1 MEYGIVKTDEEPVES
16 YLALDRKIANLFH
29 SCAKNT
35 KEYPNDYGE
44 MRRLKIELQNLCGI
58 TELEAFNVLIYR
70 NVSDYIGKYNGGE
83 VAEVKRLEDTAGIIL
98 GNNGIVEN
106 AVISIEN

>member
-1 MEYGIVKTDEEPVES
+1 MEYSIVKTDEEPVES
-16 YLALDRKIANLFH
+16 YLVLDRKIANLFH

-70 NVSDYIGKYNGGE
+70 NVSDYIGKYSADAFVTSETIAIHNQ
-83 VAEVKRLEDTAGIIL
+83 KYLEL
-98 GNNGIVEN
+98 RR
-106 AVISIEN
+106 